1 MKRAWMW
8 FLNVA
13 FVSCTIIMMATI
25 WRVSTFERRIESRAS
40 ALRLGEYVVPLPL
53 GTQVIIEGTH
63 RHCYLVLHELR
74 EASYLNTLSLTYT
87 RRSPEEFVRRRIADG
102 WTVETPLQKDSLVG
116 LEHSQV
122 QKAGFIKLGKKL
134 GYYFVSTLEGGTNG
148 TLVVEWMCSD
158 AWCNQMETS
167 IRKLLKQVEV
177 DFGGTQV
184 LPRVE
189 AH

>member
-13 FVSCTIIMMATI
+13 FVSYTIIMIATI

-53 GTQVIIEGTH
+53 GTQVIIDGTH

-87 RRSPEEFVRRRIADG
+87 RRSPEEIVRRRIAEG
-102 WTVETPLQKDSLVG
+102 WTVVTPLQTDNSVR
-116 LEHSQV
+116 LEHLQV
-122 QKAGFIKLGKKL
+122 QRASFIKLGKKL
-134 GYYFVSTLEGGTNG
+134 GYYFVSALKGGTNG

-167 IRKLLKQVEV
+167 VQNLLKQVEV
-177 DFGGTQV
+177 DFGGTRV

>member
-13 FVSCTIIMMATI
+13 FISCTIIMIATI
-25 WRVSTFERRIESRAS
+25 WRVSTFERHIESRSS

-63 RHCYLVLHELR
+63 RHCYLVLHEWR

-102 WTVETPLQKDSLVG
+102 WTVVTPLQTDNSVR
-116 LEHSQV
+116 LEHLQV
-122 QKAGFIKLGKKL
+122 QRASFIRLGKKL
-134 GYYFVSTLEGGTNG
+134 GYYFVSVLKDSTNG

-167 IRKLLKQVEV
+167 IQNLLKQVEV
-177 DFGGTQV
+177 DFGGTRV